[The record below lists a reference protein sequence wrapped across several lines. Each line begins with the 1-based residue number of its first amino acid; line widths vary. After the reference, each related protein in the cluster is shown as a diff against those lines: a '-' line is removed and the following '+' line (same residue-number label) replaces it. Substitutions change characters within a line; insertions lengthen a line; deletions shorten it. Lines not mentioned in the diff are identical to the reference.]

1 MKGNM
6 SNKFL
11 AELIGTFF
19 LVFIGTGSAVQ
30 ATLLANGHVG
40 TLGGFAEWFAIS
52 LAFGLTVMAGVYS
65 LGKISGANFNPAV
78 TIGLL
83 VSGNLSLRDSI
94 GYIIAQVIGAVLGSL
109 FVFICIGPSSATI
122 AALGATAPAKGVS
135 VISAIIAELIGTY
148 LLVLV
153 VMGTAVDKKAD
164 PRAAGLAIGTAV
176 ALAIF
181 VLGPITGGSINPA
194 RTFGPYLIDYL
205 VGGGNLWGYFYIYI
219 IGPIVGG
226 ILAALTY
233 VGLASN
239 NPNCKI

>member
-83 VSGNLSLRDSI
+83 VSGNLSLRDSV
-94 GYIIAQVIGAVLGSL
+94 GYIIAQLIGAVLGSL
-109 FVFICIGPSSATI
+109 FVFI
-122 AALGATAPAKGVS
+122 
-135 VISAIIAELIGTY
+135 
-148 LLVLV
+148 
-153 VMGTAVDKKAD
+153 
-164 PRAAGLAIGTAV
+164 
-176 ALAIF
+176 
-181 VLGPITGGSINPA
+181 
-194 RTFGPYLIDYL
+194 
-205 VGGGNLWGYFYIYI
+205 
-219 IGPIVGG
+219 
-226 ILAALTY
+226 
-233 VGLASN
+233 
-239 NPNCKI
+239 